1 MLDIDKFKTIGNFI
15 NSEFN
20 SNRKVIVY
28 GAGLNL
34 IGLFW
39 ANPLLSTNRK
49 LLIVDDNV
57 LIIGKC
63 MPNSNIVIQL
73 LDKIQ
78 IDKNSTIVI
87 LANTAYQSL
96 ILEKLNKIGLRGRL
110 FNANLVEL
118 NFFN

>member
-1 MLDIDKFKTIGNFI
+1 MSWSSEDYIEELLVVAYQKGKGGLLMDI
-15 NSEFN
+15 
-20 SNRKVIVY
+20 
-28 GAGLNL
+28 
-34 IGLFW
+34 
-39 ANPLLSTNRK
+39 AN
-49 LLIVDDNV
+49 
-57 LIIGKC
+57 
-63 MPNSNIVIQL
+63 
-73 LDKIQ
+73 KIQ